1 MRTTFHHVVDL
12 ITTAADKRFEPVAR
26 MADAIIDL
34 TLQQG
39 GCLPQDLLNEGFTQ
53 KDIAAL
59 WHFANTLAAVE
70 IKHMEGKV
78 FSFSQKE
85 VRYA

>member
-1 MRTTFHHVVDL
+1 MRTASHHVVDL
-12 ITTAADKRFEPVAR
+12 ITTAVDKRFEPVAR

-39 GCLPQDLLNEGFTQ
+39 GCLPQDLLNIGFAQ
-53 KDIAAL
+53 KDVTAL
-59 WHFANTLAAVE
+59 WHFANTLASVE
-70 IKHMEGKV
+70 LRQLERKV
-78 FSFSQKE
+78 SVFPQRE